1 MAIKT
6 TKWIL
11 VAEGDDTVRKSIV
24 DLLLSHFGKEIKI
37 VETDNGAE
45 AISKLNNQTFH
56 LIITELELPK
66 KNGGDLVEAARSND
80 FNETT
85 PIVVISSDASVD
97 IEKEHKFVTFVPKP
111 LEPYEFAQVIR
122 NIFSLG
128 STEKMISAS
137 IFNSLLDSSL
147 AFLEEAL
154 KRKDF
159 NAGEMQLKKRG
170 GELTADHAA
179 IITVY
184 IGKVSN
190 TFSVLCN
197 EDTLEALREGS
208 EKISGTSL
216 DVICKSL
223 GFVILKHVLTECGI
237 IDHNEVKTKDI
248 TQDPSLLTNKQG
260 IVVPI
265 KADNLDYKIFATTK
279 GGD

>member
-1 MAIKT
+1 M
-6 TKWIL
+6 
-11 VAEGDDTVRKSIV
+11 VAEDDEKVRRSICE
-24 DLLLSHFGKEIKI
+24 LLVSHFGKEIKI
-37 VETDNGAE
+37 VEAEDGAA
-45 AISKLNNQTFH
+45 AINKLSNQTFH
-56 LIITELELPK
+56 LIITDLNMPK
-66 KNGGDLVEAARSND
+66 KGGGDLVEAARSND

-85 PIVVISSDASVD
+85 PIVLISSSGTVD

-111 LEPYEFAQVIR
+111 LDPFEFAQVIR

-154 KRKDF
+154 KRNNF
-159 NAGEMQLKKRG
+159 EAGKMEFKKRG
-170 GELTADHAA
+170 SELRADHAA

-197 EDTLEALREGS
+197 KETLEALRSGS
-208 EKISGTSL
+208 QKISGTSL

-223 GFVILKHVLTECGI
+223 GYVILKHVLTECGI
-237 IDHNEVKTKDI
+237 IDSNEVKTKDI
-248 TQDPSLLTNKQG
+248 TQDPTLLTSKQG